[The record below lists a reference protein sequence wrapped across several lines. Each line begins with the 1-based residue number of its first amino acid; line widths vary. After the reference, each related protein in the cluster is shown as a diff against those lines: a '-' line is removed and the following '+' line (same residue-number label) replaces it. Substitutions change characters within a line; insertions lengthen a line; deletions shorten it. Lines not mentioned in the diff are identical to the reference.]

1 MGFDYELWKK
11 RQKICVETVRRFYE
25 LDNKKNSVKCN
36 SILCV
41 MNNAMQDIQSYFDNH
56 KKSAAELCFLIRNI
70 DVVITGILDI
80 NNLLLGIGLN
90 KQEKAIE
97 KCFTN
102 KEIICGFRTLRSQI
116 LAHPVDTHYINDRG
130 KLEIVYMEDFRPF
143 NPTYDGFLVKTQCDY
158 VKRMCNPE
166 SDTSYFEPLFLE
178 KDIVPAIN
186 VVIESLKFSSDN
198 IELQINLKEDNLLNT
213 PLNLVKGNIGDYIIS
228 LDRELEKRYPST
240 VENIEYKD
248 GKNWHCSIVYQCL
261 TFFNARFV
269 SQTQVQYD
277 KFLDYLKCELQKIE
291 DDLQQMKF
299 NEDKYFTL
307 LYSDSLAPDFSY
319 ECSKMIYLLESDET
333 SYTEK
338 SISNDISSN
347 ALWGIRCFRILLPYI
362 SKYIPVDLSVSD
374 KALYCQYVA
383 ANYLSCIQ

>member
-158 VKRMCNPE
+158 VKRMCNPK
-166 SDTSYFEPLFLE
+166 SDTSYFEPLSLE

-186 VVIESLKFSSDN
+186 VVIESLKFLSDN

-213 PLNLVKGNIGDYIIS
+213 PLSLVKGNIGDYIIS

-338 SISNDISSN
+338 NISNDISSN

>member
-130 KLEIVYMEDFRPF
+130 KLEVVYMEDFRPF

-186 VVIESLKFSSDN
+186 VVIESLKFLSDN

-213 PLNLVKGNIGDYIIS
+213 PLSLVKGNIGDYIIS

-338 SISNDISSN
+338 SISNDTSSN

>member
-186 VVIESLKFSSDN
+186 VVIESLKFLSDN

-213 PLNLVKGNIGDYIIS
+213 PLSLVKGNIGDYIIS

-338 SISNDISSN
+338 SISNDTSSN

>member
-130 KLEIVYMEDFRPF
+130 KLEIVYMENFRPF

-186 VVIESLKFSSDN
+186 VVIESLKFLSDN

-213 PLNLVKGNIGDYIIS
+213 PLSLVKGNIGDYIIS

-338 SISNDISSN
+338 SISNDTSSN